1 MLKRRLLFT
10 KTGRAKFLSH
20 LDLMRTFQRAFL
32 RADIR
37 LRHSEGFNPH
47 PVMSFALPLS
57 VGTESVCELL
67 DFQLGGDSEPDGLA
81 DRLGRALP
89 EGLGVLEI
97 YEPMRK
103 FSEIKWLEV
112 RGRLDYDGGEPGGA
126 AGALRELF
134 DRKELILT
142 KKTKKGAADFDVIPN
157 IRRVAFDKTGETE
170 ITLEAVLS
178 AQDPSLNPKYLIE
191 AIRAHGTGDMEPDFA
206 AFGRVEVFDAEG
218 RIFR

>member
-37 LRHSEGFNPH
+37 LRHTEGFNPH

-57 VGTESVCELL
+57 VGTESSCELL
-67 DFQLGGDSEPDGLA
+67 DFQLDGDSEPDGLP

-89 EGLGVLEI
+89 EGIGVLEV

-103 FSEIKWLEV
+103 FSKSSGWRSGDASIMTGAC
-112 RGRLDYDGGEPGGA
+112 RTARPGR
-126 AGALRELF
+126 
-134 DRKELILT
+134 
-142 KKTKKGAADFDVIPN
+142 
-157 IRRVAFDKTGETE
+157 
-170 ITLEAVLS
+170 
-178 AQDPSLNPKYLIE
+178 
-191 AIRAHGTGDMEPDFA
+191 FA
-206 AFGRVEVFDAEG
+206 NYSVEKNSS
-218 RIFR
+218 